1 MKETCI
7 DLIRQQIKKFD
18 EMLDVCIDDVSIYA
32 VSFARL
38 CFMDVLHD
46 LERREDELDNDW
58 K

>member
-7 DLIRQQIKKFD
+7 NIIKDKILKFD
-18 EMLDVCIDDVSIYA
+18 EMLDVCMDDGSKYA

-38 CFMDVLHD
+38 CFIDVLHD
-46 LERREDELDNDW
+46 LEKMEDELDNDW

>member
-7 DLIRQQIKKFD
+7 DLIRRHIKKFD
-18 EMLDVCIDDVSIYA
+18 EMLDVCTDDVSKYA

-38 CFMDVLHD
+38 CFIDVLHD
-46 LERREDELDNDW
+46 LEKEEDELDNDW